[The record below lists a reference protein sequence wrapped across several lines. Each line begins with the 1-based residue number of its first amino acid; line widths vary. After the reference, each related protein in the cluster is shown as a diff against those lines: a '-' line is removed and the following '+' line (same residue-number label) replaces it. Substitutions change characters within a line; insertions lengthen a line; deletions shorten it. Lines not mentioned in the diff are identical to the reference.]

1 MDDED
6 SEKKCLSTQHGT
18 DINIIKL
25 SYNSPPVSEEVER
38 FKLMRWV
45 FKKVFV
51 FLIGREV
58 YFPSCDQPRTILKT
72 ISREI
77 EGHHW
82 LHFSSDNFD
91 KGEFKR
97 KSLLH
102 SAKLSSYDAAR
113 EI

>member
-6 SEKKCLSTQHGT
+6 LDKKCLSSQHGT

-45 FKKVFV
+45 FKKYISFV
-51 FLIGREV
+51 FLIGREF
-58 YFPSCDQPRTILKT
+58 YFRSWDPSRIILKT

-91 KGEFKR
+91 KAEFK
-97 KSLLH
+97 
-102 SAKLSSYDAAR
+102 
-113 EI
+113 